1 MLKPVSYM
9 FNNGDRVHL
18 GIIAQDLKAAMAELG
33 LTDMEV
39 AAYCRDVKM
48 KQIHDTETD
57 QYIEV
62 PDLDEDGNVQYNLGV
77 RYSEFIMLIAHML
90 QKAYIRIDDQQEQID
105 GLKSQME
112 EVLSYL
118 KERK

>member
-1 MLKPVSYM
+1 M
-9 FNNGDRVHL
+9 
-18 GIIAQDLKAAMAELG
+18 
-33 LTDMEV
+33 
-39 AAYCRDVKM
+39 
-48 KQIHDTETD
+48 
-57 QYIEV
+57 